1 MRHSGSASCAA
12 LVAAIALSGC
22 GSSSG
27 SGSSQ
32 ATTTRSTGT
41 LTPAQYAARANA
53 VCLSLEKTGQRI
65 NANKKQFPKK
75 VREAVVARERA
86 NEELRA
92 IPASSAEK
100 VALEML
106 HFRELAVKGTQ
117 AALATKPG
125 SISNKVAGEQEY
137 KAIERAR
144 ALAKSA
150 GLSAC
155 ASVV

>member
-1 MRHSGSASCAA
+1 MRRSGSASCAA
-12 LVAAIALSGC
+12 LAALIALSGC
-22 GSSSG
+22 GSSS
-27 SGSSQ
+27 SSSSSQ
-32 ATTTRSTGT
+32 ATSTRSTGT

-53 VCLSLEKTGQRI
+53 VCVSLEKAGLQI
-65 NANKKQFPKK
+65 NANKKEFPKK
-75 VREAVVARERA
+75 VREAVVARRHA
-86 NEELRA
+86 NEELKA

-106 HFRELAVKGTQ
+106 HFRELALHGTQ
-117 AALATKPG
+117 EALATKPG
-125 SISNKVAGEQEY
+125 SISNKAAGEQEY

-155 ASVV
+155 ARVV